1 MLVDAVAGVCMVRR
15 LHDDNL
21 HRAAEN
27 VLSKITL
34 ALPPEMQKAL
44 AQPRIWISDGDARRP
59 NGIDLR
65 EVRNAIRS
73 ARKLLITYLDERT
86 RRSRR
91 TIRPIAMVYYV
102 DVSLISAWCELRS
115 DFRHFR
121 VDRIVSCKSLD
132 AYFTQES
139 ERHMAHQWLA
149 LRGKG

>member
-91 TIRPIAMVYYV
+91 TIRPIAMV
-102 DVSLISAWCELRS
+102 
-115 DFRHFR
+115 
-121 VDRIVSCKSLD
+121 
-132 AYFTQES
+132 
-139 ERHMAHQWLA
+139 
-149 LRGKG
+149 